1 MSIRQKK
8 SLGQHFLNDE
18 SIASDIVN
26 SLSYDDS
33 YNTVVEVGVGFGV
46 LTKYLVARENIEFYV
61 IEIDD
66 RLVEWIENQFPS
78 LKNKIIHKDIL
89 KVDFKKHFEN
99 PFAIIGNFPYQI
111 STQII
116 FRILENRE
124 LIPEMVGM
132 FQKEV
137 AQRITAD
144 HGNKQYGITSVLVQ
158 AYYDVDYLFE
168 VSNDKFNPP
177 PKVHSAVIRLRRKKD
192 NNLPVEYDQ
201 LRVVVKTAFNQRR
214 KTLRNALKPIVKE
227 KVLDDAL
234 LKKRAEQ
241 LSVHDFILLTQK
253 LYEGNE

>member
-1 MSIRQKK
+1 M
-8 SLGQHFLNDE
+8 
-18 SIASDIVN
+18 
-26 SLSYDDS
+26 
-33 YNTVVEVGVGFGV
+33 VEVGVGFGV
-46 LTKYLVARENIEFYV
+46 LTKYLVDKKNIDFYV

-78 LKNKIIHKDIL
+78 LRNKIIHRDIL

-116 FRILENRE
+116 FKILENRE

-137 AQRITAD
+137 AVRIAAD

-168 VSNDKFNPP
+168 VDSEKFNPP
-177 PKVHSAVIRLRRKKD
+177 PKVQSAVIRLRRKEN
-192 NNLPVEYDQ
+192 NNLPVQYDE

-214 KTLRNALKPIVKE
+214 KTLRNALKPLLKDQ
-227 KVLDDAL
+227 VLDEAIL
-234 LKKRAEQ
+234 QKRAEQ
-241 LSVHDFILLTQK
+241 LSVEDFILLTQK
-253 LYEGNE
+253 FYE